1 MKVGIRARI
10 YGGFSLLV
18 AITAI
23 TGSFSV
29 YQQDVINQEYET
41 RSAIERGA
49 QEILLMDGL
58 AARLSAKA
66 EYYRLDGKPEQIT
79 AMEEVRRRIEAIS
92 GERMSAARTEEGR
105 NLHRLIVENAAAM
118 GPQLD
123 RLEAS
128 GARLIAAKRGLF
140 ESGNTLTRLLDA
152 MAAEI
157 RNGSSGQG
165 LLLQAQ
171 DVEVALLR
179 VRLAAAR
186 YVINF
191 DPQYRPEFLERVRQA
206 QTTLQAFAGERG
218 AAAFADRITAVQ
230 TALAGYTT
238 GFEAVHEANAATKQT
253 FETGLKPHTDAI
265 EQACATLR
273 DRILTSVERIKK
285 ATAEMVL
292 RAWRIEVGL
301 GVLALMIGGLLA
313 SIIARGI
320 IRSIDGLRDA
330 MARLASGDTDVV
342 VPSQDA
348 AGELGAMAKAVDVF
362 RRNALARAE
371 LEAAQA
377 AEQAAR
383 RNRAERVDQL
393 VHAFERNVASSL
405 EIVTA
410 AATELDATARA
421 MTRVADETNGQA
433 VASSAAAEQ
442 TASNVQTVAAAAEE
456 MVSSLQEIERQVLR
470 SNTVA
475 THAAQEAE
483 ATNAAMASLRAAAE
497 QIGAAVTTISG
508 IAAQTNLLALNAT
521 IEAARAGEA
530 GRGFAVVAAEVKE
543 LAGQT
548 ARATDEI
555 GGQIAAIQAAT
566 GRASEAMGQI
576 ARTIASVSEI
586 SGAIASTVVEQTAAT
601 GEISRNAG
609 EAARGT
615 QDVSATV
622 ARVRAAA
629 GETGSAAA
637 QLLDAAAALATQ
649 SLTVKQDIDGFLHHI
664 QAA

>member
-1 MKVGIRARI
+1 MKIGIRQRL
-10 YGGFSLLV
+10 YVGFGLLV
-18 AITAI
+18 LIAACIS
-23 TGSFSV
+23 GYSL
-29 YQQDVINQEYET
+29 YQQGSINDRYVQ
-41 RSAIERGA
+41 RGQLERIA
-49 QEILLMDGL
+49 RTIFTVNSL
-58 AARLSAKA
+58 AARLTGEA
-66 EYYRLDGKPEQIT
+66 EQYRLAPTPERIATLEQARRGLEET
-79 AMEEVRRRIEAIS
+79 AETLIGLASVESRRRLYVEIRDVARS
-92 GERMSAARTEEGR
+92 LKGE
-105 NLHRLIVENAAAM
+105 
-118 GPQLD
+118 LD
-123 RLEAS
+123 RL
-128 GARLIAAKRGLF
+128 GAAGVALTQAKERLFGGGDALTRAT
-140 ESGNTLTRLLDA
+140 NTLVAEVRTRASESLLG
-152 MAAEI
+152 
-157 RNGSSGQG
+157 R
-165 LLLQAQ
+165 
-171 DVEVALLR
+171 
-179 VRLAAAR
+179 
-186 YVINF
+186 
-191 DPQYRPEFLERVRQA
+191 A
-206 QTTLQAFAGERG
+206 QTVESAVLLVRVANWRFLATLDPSGPATFAKNVEKAEAALKAFQDAEGAGAFAPLTQAVAESLGGYGRDFR
-218 AAAFADRITAVQ
+218 ATAS
-230 TALAGYTT
+230 ALDILKT
-238 GFEAVHEANAATKQT
+238 T
-253 FETGLKPHTDAI
+253 FETGIKPRVGTI
-265 EQACATLR
+265 EARGNAVR
-273 DRILTSVERIKK
+273 DLINVAVEENARGVEAAVASARNVQI
-285 ATAEMVL
+285 VL
-292 RAWRIEVGL
+292 VGL
-301 GVLALMIGGLLA
+301 ALALGGALA
-313 SIIARGI
+313 VLIARSIILPIAGMT
-320 IRSIDGLRDA
+320 DA

-393 VHAFERNVASSL
+393 VQAFERNVASSL

-649 SLTVKQDIDGFLHHI
+649 SLTVKQDIDGFLLDI